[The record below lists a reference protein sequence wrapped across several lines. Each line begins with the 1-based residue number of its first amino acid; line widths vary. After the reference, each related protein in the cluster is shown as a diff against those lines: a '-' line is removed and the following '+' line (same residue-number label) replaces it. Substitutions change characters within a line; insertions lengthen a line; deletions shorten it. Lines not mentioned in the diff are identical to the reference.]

1 MTVEIEMNGRNILE
15 GRIDRTLD
23 QINEVV
29 KEREVSGLVPGWMM
43 LLMLTK
49 MGDTG
54 GRVGD
59 EPESGLLGVKCL
71 WEAPLAVSDWQES

>member
-1 MTVEIEMNGRNILE
+1 MTVEIEMNRRTILE

-29 KEREVSGLVPGWMM
+29 KEREVSGLVPGWM
-43 LLMLTK
+43 MLTK

>member
-1 MTVEIEMNGRNILE
+1 MNGRNILE

-23 QINEVV
+23 QINDVV

-54 GRVGD
+54 GRVGG